1 MTLKENSQGGDVGT
15 HQINSQRKDPRTL
28 RSTSKKVADSEK
40 AERKEVEKEEEE
52 KEKIVKHGRSL
63 WWTKRKEQF
72 TSLFVS
78 ERKEDDVKDKGKKM
92 HTEYT
97 PVACITNTTVITQA
111 QITKMLV
118 AQDVMSCNI
127 FVRNVSDEPFF
138 ESSWLVWFFRIS

>member
-15 HQINSQRKDPRTL
+15 HQINSQRKDLRT
-28 RSTSKKVADSEK
+28 SEAPVKMWWIQKK
-40 AERKEVEKEEEE
+40 RKEK
-52 KEKIVKHGRSL
+52 KWKGKKKKKKKMKPRRSL

-78 ERKEDDVKDKGKKM
+78 ERNEDDVKDKGKKM
-92 HTEYT
+92 YTEYT

-111 QITKMLV
+111 QITYKFV

-127 FVRNVSDEPFF
+127 FVRNVSDEPFL
-138 ESSWLVWFFRIS
+138 S